1 MWISSQEEL
10 GTVNVNVC
18 LLEEI
23 FLINSLHISF
33 LISPALSKE
42 KKINRKLVFKNN
54 EELKKTNKQTNRIS
68 GLRWKGRDFIS
79 KHPTR

>member
-42 KKINRKLVFKNN
+42 KKINRKLKESSCASDLCFP
-54 EELKKTNKQTNRIS
+54 
-68 GLRWKGRDFIS
+68 D
-79 KHPTR
+79 